1 MKRKTASKNGM
12 KLQELTAKAL
22 RRGDKLANILRKLV
36 AKSDPND
43 ALIKPLLKELEKA
56 LPRLHR
62 FAGQQGDLPANQDK
76 RRVEQVSARAEH
88 KLAAPRKSRG
98 RKVKRQPASALVGT
112 E

>member
-1 MKRKTASKNGM
+1 M

-22 RRGDKLANILRKLV
+22 RRGDKLANTLRKLV

-43 ALIKPLLKELEKA
+43 ASIKPLLKELEKA

-62 FAGQQGDLPANQDK
+62 LADQQEHLSTGQGE
-76 RRVEQVSARAEH
+76 RRIQKVSAKAGHEH
-88 KLAAPRKSRG
+88 AAASKSRSG
-98 RKVKRQPASALVGT
+98 KVKRQPASALAGA